1 MELFDHLEFLVAQ
14 SPEPIQGL
22 PTREQLASW
31 QDEHD
36 ATEHEAEQFD
46 SNDMKRLKKFA
57 KGKRY
62 PGFKALRAS

>member
-1 MELFDHLEFLVAQ
+1 LVSQ
-14 SPEPIQGL
+14 SPEPIPGL
-22 PTREQLASW
+22 PTREQLATW

-57 KGKRY
+57 KGKGY
-62 PGFKALRAS
+62 TNLI